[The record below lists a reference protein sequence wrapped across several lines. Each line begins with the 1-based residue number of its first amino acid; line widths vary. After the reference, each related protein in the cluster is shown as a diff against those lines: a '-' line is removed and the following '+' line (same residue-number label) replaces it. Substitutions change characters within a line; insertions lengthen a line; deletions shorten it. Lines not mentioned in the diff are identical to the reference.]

1 MVVFLSLDVGAL
13 EVDIGE
19 EVAKDKL
26 VITPRDVQINRI
38 LLLEFQSL
46 GSIRNVSLLSLL
58 LCLKS
63 CNHFNSFALIKS
75 RVLEKPKH

>member
-26 VITPRDVQINRI
+26 VIAPRDVQNVTRI
-38 LLLEFQSL
+38 SEF
-46 GSIRNVSLLSLL
+46 G
-58 LCLKS
+58 
-63 CNHFNSFALIKS
+63 FN
-75 RVLEKPKH
+75 

>member
-26 VITPRDVQINRI
+26 VLTPRDGQNKPKM
-38 LLLEFQSL
+38 LLEFQSL
-46 GSIRNVSLLSLL
+46 GSIRNVSLLSL
-58 LCLKS
+58 
-63 CNHFNSFALIKS
+63 
-75 RVLEKPKH
+75 

>member
-26 VITPRDVQINRI
+26 VITTRDVQNEPKM
-38 LLLEFQSL
+38 LLEYQSL
-46 GSIRNVSLLSLL
+46 GSIRNVSLLSL
-58 LCLKS
+58 
-63 CNHFNSFALIKS
+63 
-75 RVLEKPKH
+75 

>member
-26 VITPRDVQINRI
+26 VVTPRDVQNKPKM
-38 LLLEFQSL
+38 LLEFQSL
-46 GSIRNVSLLSLL
+46 GSIRNISLLSLL

-63 CNHFNSFALIKS
+63 CKHFNSFAFIKS
-75 RVLEKPKH
+75 RVE

>member
-26 VITPRDVQINRI
+26 VIKPRDVKNKPKM
-38 LLLEFQSL
+38 LLEFQSL
-46 GSIRNVSLLSLL
+46 GSIRNVSLLSL
-58 LCLKS
+58 
-63 CNHFNSFALIKS
+63 
-75 RVLEKPKH
+75 